1 MTFNWKI
8 STNNAILNQIK
19 KGHMEILIEN
29 ILFWIGY
36 WLDAYLPIANM
47 LLQDVFLSIVIN
59 RVYGLIRDY
68 VIYKSE
74 LRIYGK

>member
-1 MTFNWKI
+1 M
-8 STNNAILNQIK
+8 
-19 KGHMEILIEN
+19 GILIEN
-29 ILFWIGY
+29 ILFWTGY
-36 WLDAYLPIANM
+36 WLDAYLPIVNM